1 VHRHTHPVPKQIGET
16 VTIGSDRHS
25 SRTLR
30 RALLPFALLLGLLA
44 LAPAGAQAATQHNYC
59 GTLLPPQGWC
69 STSSQ
74 TTLDQN
80 IAWYPGEG
88 NLTVCEE
95 VYDHSTNGI
104 LSLKCAVNGVSSP
117 HYYGTGSFGHSLQPY
132 VQNGSSSNAHTV
144 NGTWWSVP

>member
-1 VHRHTHPVPKQIGET
+1 MERNKKA
-16 VTIGSDRHS
+16 
-25 SRTLR
+25 SRAIR
-30 RALLPFALLLGLLA
+30 RALLPIAVLVGVMALGPGSA
-44 LAPAGAQAATQHNYC
+44 SAATQHNYC

-80 IAWYPGEG
+80 IAWYPGSG

-95 VYDHSTNGI
+95 VYDHTSNGI
-104 LSLKCAVNGVSSP
+104 LSLSCAVNGVSSP
-117 HYYGTGSFGHSLQPY
+117 HYFGSGSFGHSLQPY
-132 VQNGSSSNAHTV
+132 VQNGSTQNSHTV